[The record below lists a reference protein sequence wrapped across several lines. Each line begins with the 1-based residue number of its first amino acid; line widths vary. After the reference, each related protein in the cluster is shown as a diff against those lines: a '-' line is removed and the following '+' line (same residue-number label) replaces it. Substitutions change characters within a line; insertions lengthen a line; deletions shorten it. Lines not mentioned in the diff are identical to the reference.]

1 MDQCSRLKSPEINPR
16 TYSQLIFNKEDKNNA
31 MEKRQSLLASGKT
44 GQPHVNQ

>member
-1 MDQCSRLKSPEINPR
+1 MDQCNRLKSPEINPR
-16 TYSQLIFNKEDKNNA
+16 TYGQLIFNKEDENNA